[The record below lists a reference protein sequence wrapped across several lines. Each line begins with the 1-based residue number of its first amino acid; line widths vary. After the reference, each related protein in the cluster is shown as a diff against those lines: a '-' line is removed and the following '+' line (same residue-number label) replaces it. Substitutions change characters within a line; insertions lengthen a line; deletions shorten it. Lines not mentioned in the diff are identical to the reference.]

1 MVALSGALMPG
12 PLLAVTISEAGRRG
26 AVAGPLLI
34 AGHAVLEAVL
44 VAAILLGCARFLED
58 PRVTSVI
65 ALVGGI
71 ILCWMG
77 VGMLRSCRGASL
89 CLDAPRGRRMHP
101 VASGIVVSLA
111 NPYWTI
117 WWATIGLG
125 YLVIGLR
132 FGLVGVAVFFA
143 GHILADLA
151 WYTLVSVGIASG
163 RGILPDR
170 VYRGMLALCGVVLI
184 GFGAWFLWTGY
195 AACRAVA

>member
-1 MVALSGALMPG
+1 
-12 PLLAVTISEAGRRG
+12 
-26 AVAGPLLI
+26 
-34 AGHAVLEAVL
+34 
-44 VAAILLGCARFLED
+44 
-58 PRVTSVI
+58 
-65 ALVGGI
+65 
-71 ILCWMG
+71 
-77 VGMLRSCRGASL
+77 
-89 CLDAPRGRRMHP
+89 MHP